1 MVTLCAATVESAAVE
16 VILAGPGKV
25 PKEEALYVQKN
36 PTFGKVGWAPSTMC
50 RAVLTV

>member
-25 PKEEALYVQKN
+25 PKEEALYVQKK
-36 PTFGKVGWAPSTMC
+36 TFGKVGWAPSTMC